1 MTVTR
6 SDSQEPREYIDNAYR
21 DTLDNLQ
28 DAMIKYNR
36 FTETGDIDDLNGI
49 SEMLDESLLALSD
62 LAMAV
67 DSELPEMSTLSAER
81 IEELTSDNGIPF

>member
-1 MTVTR
+1 MTITR
-6 SDSQEPREYIDNAYR
+6 SDSQETRKYIDNAYK
-21 DTLDNLQ
+21 DTLSNLQ
-28 DAMIKYNR
+28 DAMMKYQR

-67 DSELPEMSTLSAER
+67 NKELPEMSKLSAAQ
-81 IEELTSDNGIPF
+81 IEELTSDSGIPF